1 MDQKKTMALVVGIA
15 AVVILFAVVYSQF
28 RTKDAATP
36 APAIPTGDQPWRDR
50 DMKADAVPAAEPE
63 TPEDIAAAIDA
74 QLAED
79 AKALDAEV
87 AAENED
93 IEDELKSLDELNDAY
108 DENAY

>member
-1 MDQKKTMALVVGIA
+1 MDQKKTMALVIGVA

-28 RTKDAATP
+28 RAKDAVVPTLAV
-36 APAIPTGDQPWRDR
+36 PTGDQPW
-50 DMKADAVPAAEPE
+50 KNVKTDAVPVAEPE
-63 TPEDIAAAIDA
+63 TPEDIAAAIDT

-79 AKALDAEV
+79 AKSLEAEM
-87 AAENED
+87 AAESAD